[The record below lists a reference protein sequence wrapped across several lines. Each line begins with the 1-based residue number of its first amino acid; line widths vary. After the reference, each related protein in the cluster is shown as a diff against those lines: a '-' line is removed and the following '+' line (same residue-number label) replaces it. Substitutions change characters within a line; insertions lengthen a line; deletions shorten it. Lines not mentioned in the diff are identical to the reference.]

1 MKSLPGTP
9 RTTDSSAA
17 ALDNEDRFAGAFE
30 HAPIGMALL
39 APDGRW
45 LRVNRAFCEM
55 VGYTEAELLTRTF
68 QDITHPDDLG
78 PDLDNLR
85 RMIAGEIRACQLEKR
100 YLHAQGQLISVMLN
114 LSLVR
119 DRQGQPG
126 YFISHVQDISERK
139 RAEAALLEREAQ
151 LRETQRLSGLGSW
164 HLDLRTGATVWSEQT
179 FRIFGLDPAGG
190 APSYG
195 ALAKM
200 LDAASFATL
209 DAALRAAREPGTPF
223 QIEGHA
229 LRPDQSR
236 RWLVVR
242 GEPVRDAAGSIVA
255 VRGTAFD
262 ATARKQAE
270 EALRASDAEFRT
282 LAEAMPQI
290 VWITRADGSVVYF
303 NQMWMDYTGL
313 TLEQSLGDGWTEP
326 FHPDDRQRSWD
337 AWQHATRTLGTY
349 ALECRL
355 RRADGVYR
363 WWLTRGVPQRD
374 AGGQVLKWFGTCT
387 DIHDM
392 KLAEES
398 LRLLGCAVE
407 QASESVMITEADLDA
422 PGPRI
427 VFVNP
432 AFTRMTGW
440 ASAEVIGKT
449 PRLLQGPRTDR
460 AVLDRLR
467 QELEAGEVF
476 EGEAVNYRKDG
487 SGFTLEWQIAPL
499 RGAGGKVT
507 HYLAIQRDVTERKR
521 AQAELATAHRQL
533 VTASR
538 QAGMA
543 EVAIAV
549 LHNVGNALNSVN
561 ISAGVVVA
569 TVRGSRAANLVKVVG
584 LLQEHATDLAGFLT
598 GDDRGRRLPDYL
610 SQLSEHLLEEQ
621 RATVRELDSLLRH
634 IDHIKGIVAMQQ
646 DHARTADAGAAP

>member
-17 ALDNEDRFAGAFE
+17 ARDKEERFAGAFE

-39 APDGRW
+39 APDGHW
-45 LRVNRAFCEM
+45 LRVNRAFCGM
-55 VGYTEAELLTRTF
+55 VGYTEPELLTRSF

-100 YLHAQGQLISVMLN
+100 YLHAQGHPIAVLLN

-119 DRQGQPG
+119 DPHGQPG
-126 YFISHVQDISERK
+126 YFISHAQDISERK
-139 RAEAALLEREAQ
+139 RAEAALREREAE

-164 HLDLRTGATVWSEQT
+164 YLDLRTGATTWSEQT
-179 FRIFGLDPAGG
+179 FRIFDLDPAGA

-195 ALAKM
+195 ALARM
-200 LDAASFATL
+200 LDGPSFATL
-209 DAALRAAREPGTPF
+209 ETALGAAREHGSPF
-223 QIEGHA
+223 QIEGQA
-229 LRPDQSR
+229 LLPDQSR

-242 GEPVRDAAGSIVA
+242 GEAIRDASGSIVA

-262 ATARKQAE
+262 ATARKRAE
-270 EALRASDAEFRT
+270 DALRASDAEFRT

-290 VWITRADGSVVYF
+290 VWITRADGWVLYF
-303 NQMWMDYTGL
+303 NQRWMDYTGL

-337 AWQHATRTLGTY
+337 AWRHATATEGTY

-355 RRADGVYR
+355 RAADGSYR

-392 KLAEES
+392 KLATES
-398 LRLLGCAVE
+398 LRLLGSAVE
-407 QASESVMITEADLDA
+407 QSSESVMITEADLDA

-440 ASAEVIGKT
+440 ATAEVIGKT
-449 PRLLQGPRTDR
+449 PRMLQGPRTGV
-460 AVLDRLR
+460 AVLARLR
-467 QELEAGEVF
+467 QQLERGEVF
-476 EGEAVNYRKDG
+476 EGEAINYRKDG
-487 SGFTLEWQIAPL
+487 SEFAMEWQIAPL
-499 RGAGGKVT
+499 RGAGGKIT
-507 HYLAIQRDVTERKR
+507 HYLAIQRDVTERQR
-521 AQAELATAHRQL
+521 AQAELAAAHGQL

-543 EVAIAV
+543 EVAIDV

-561 ISAGVVVA
+561 VSAGVVA
-569 TVRGSRAANLVKVVG
+569 AAVRGSRAANLARVVG
-584 LLQEHATDLAGFLT
+584 LLQEHACDLAGFLT
-598 GDDRGRRLPDYL
+598 CDDRGRRLPGYL
-610 SQLSEHLLEEQ
+610 AQLSDHLLEEQ
-621 RATVRELDSLLRH
+621 QATVRELDSLLLH

-646 DHARTADAGAAP
+646 DHAGAAP